1 MAVWST
7 GSARDPIRITPSS
20 TTIDLAIRLGFLG
33 LLAYWSFR
41 VIAPLLTIGLWSV
54 ILAVALYPQFAR
66 LEARL
71 GARVAAAL
79 VTLLSLM
86 VVVGPVTWLGL
97 GMIGTIRGLAAGV
110 DAGQL
115 PIPLPPEAV
124 KTWPIIGER
133 VHELWSLAANNIKV
147 ALAQLVPML
156 KPLGIKSLDLAQGA
170 LFSLLEL
177 LISIV
182 MAGCL
187 FARGP
192 QLVDALSAFVSRILS
207 QRGKELVQLAGA
219 TIRNVSRG
227 VVGISMVQAVLAGAG
242 FLVAGIPAPG
252 VLAFIA
258 LVLAIV
264 QIGPAFLFLP
274 VVVWSWTAMDTTHA
288 LIFTAYMIPVGLL
301 DNILKPVLMAR
312 GLTTPMPVVMVGV
325 IGGTIAYGI
334 VGLFF
339 GPIVLSV
346 AWAVMRTW
354 VRGGDAPEGQN
365 CSQQKVTDVADR

>member
-1 MAVWST
+1 MLALREEGHEVMAVWST

-33 LLAYWSFR
+33 LLGYWSFR

-124 KTWPIIGER
+124 KSWPIIGER

-182 MAGCL
+182 IAGFL

-219 TIRNVSRG
+219 TIRNVSRE
-227 VVGISMVQAVLAGAG
+227 VEAFRWCRRFSPAPVFWLQAYPPQACWPSSLLCWLLSKLDRRSYFYRSWSGAG
-242 FLVAGIPAPG
+242 RRWIR
-252 VLAFIA
+252 
-258 LVLAIV
+258 
-264 QIGPAFLFLP
+264 
-274 VVVWSWTAMDTTHA
+274 H
-288 LIFTAYMIPVGLL
+288 
-301 DNILKPVLMAR
+301 
-312 GLTTPMPVVMVGV
+312 MP
-325 IGGTIAYGI
+325 
-334 VGLFF
+334 
-339 GPIVLSV
+339 
-346 AWAVMRTW
+346 
-354 VRGGDAPEGQN
+354 
-365 CSQQKVTDVADR
+365 